1 MQSEGENNI
10 FMLTIPKVF
19 EPKDALK
26 SMMRYSIDR
35 VIYGEVRGS
44 EAFDLLNILNTGHPG
59 GFCSVHANDARSA
72 LDKLETLILY
82 ERNNPLSQV
91 IARTFGVIVT
101 MVMEN
106 YKRKLDSIVEIKG
119 YKDGEYILDFKFRR
133 EVQNE

>member
-1 MQSEGENNI
+1 
-10 FMLTIPKVF
+10 MLTIPKVF

-44 EAFDLLNILNTGHPG
+44 EAFDLLNILNTGHSW
-59 GFCSVHANDARSA
+59 FCSVHANDARSA
-72 LDKLETLILY
+72 LDKLETFILY

-91 IARTFGVIVT
+91 ISRTFSVIVT